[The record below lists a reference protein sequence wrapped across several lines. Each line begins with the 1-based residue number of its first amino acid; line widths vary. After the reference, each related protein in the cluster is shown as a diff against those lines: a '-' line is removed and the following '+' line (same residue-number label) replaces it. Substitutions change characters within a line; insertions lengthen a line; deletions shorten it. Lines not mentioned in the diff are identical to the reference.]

1 MRAREF
7 STAKKDL
14 IIFDIDDT
22 LLHTNA
28 RISVV
33 KDGEVIRK
41 LSNQEFNH
49 YELKPGEQFDFG
61 EFRSAEK
68 FNQESKPIQPM
79 IRKLKTILAHGA
91 NSEVIMLTARSDFD
105 NRDLFLKTFTD
116 LGIDM
121 SRVHVHR
128 AGNLPGDEIPAEKKA
143 VYVRKYADTGLYDHI
158 RLYDDSMS
166 NLRVFKDLKT
176 EYPDI
181 DFRAYYVGPK
191 GTTEPISEGASIA
204 HHKDNFIEMFK
215 KFLPIAMK
223 YIGLKHLPKMKFE
236 AHVHDDVQPTF
247 GKYENGE
254 HILYVSL
261 MNRHPN
267 DILRTIAHELTHYK
281 QDTEHQLDA
290 DSGRT
295 GSPIENQAHAV
306 AGIVMRHFN
315 KQYPEYLSSK
325 PITESLDEV
334 FDTNAGKKAVWD
346 TSDPESVEMTFTASN
361 GVQYNL
367 NFSHPYQ
374 EPDHGSPDD
383 FFDEGI
389 PDDIFDRCR
398 YVMFNQTG
406 RSVRD
411 YKMGIEGTGAAAEV
425 FGIVVN
431 AMLQYIK
438 KSKPV
443 MLYFWA
449 SEPNRAKLYTRMI
462 QRLAGSLPGWTSKV
476 VNGNQFA
483 IYKIQAFAG
492 IEENFADGK
501 HPGRKGLSKRMGVNT
516 KASVSSLRR
525 TAKHSTGE
533 KARMAHWLANMKAGR
548 AKKKK

>member
-7 STAKKDL
+7 SRSKKDL

-22 LLHTNA
+22 LLHTTA
-28 RISVV
+28 KIRVV
-33 KDGEVIRK
+33 KDGETVRE
-41 LSNQEFNH
+41 LTNQQFNQ
-49 YELKPGEQFDFG
+49 YELQPGEEFDFG

-68 FNQESKPIQPM
+68 FNQESRPIEPM

-128 AGNLPGDEIPAEKKA
+128 AGNLPGDAIPAEKKA

-181 DFRAYYVGPK
+181 DFRAYYVGPE
-191 GTTEPISEGASIA
+191 GQTQNIAENISISD
-204 HHKDNFIEMFK
+204 HKDNFIEMFQ

-236 AHVHDDVQPTF
+236 PHIHDDVQPTF

-254 HILYVSL
+254 HVLYVAL

-281 QDTEHQLDA
+281 QDTEHELVD

-295 GSPIENQAHAV
+295 GSPHENQANAV

-315 KQYPEYLSSK
+315 KEHPEYLDSK
-325 PITESLDEV
+325 PITEDL
-334 FDTNAGKKAVWD
+334 
-346 TSDPESVEMTFTASN
+346 
-361 GVQYNL
+361 
-367 NFSHPYQ
+367 
-374 EPDHGSPDD
+374 
-383 FFDEGI
+383 
-389 PDDIFDRCR
+389 
-398 YVMFNQTG
+398 
-406 RSVRD
+406 
-411 YKMGIEGTGAAAEV
+411 
-425 FGIVVN
+425 
-431 AMLQYIK
+431 
-438 KSKPV
+438 
-443 MLYFWA
+443 
-449 SEPNRAKLYTRMI
+449 
-462 QRLAGSLPGWTSKV
+462 
-476 VNGNQFA
+476 
-483 IYKIQAFAG
+483 
-492 IEENFADGK
+492 EENFADGQGPGRPGDSARHGIPK
-501 HPGRKGLSKRMGVNT
+501 KATMAQLKKAAKSKGRKGQL
-516 KASVSSLRR
+516 
-525 TAKHSTGE
+525 
-533 KARMAHWLANMKAGR
+533 ARWQINMRNG
-548 AKKKK
+548 KKKS